1 MNGGHTINS
10 YFHGFNTTTVQHM
23 RVNGDTIHVG
33 KQQQQQQLVVSNDTS
48 SYESS
53 VMSSVTHWSDIMRQ
67 GWLDD
72 EDHLTKKNK
81 YHSNYNNA
89 TTKTLLLLDS
99 VISDQDLEQIEMY
112 WDRLLPTVNYL
123 GTVQVARIY
132 KALCVAYRA
141 HLHQRRKSGEPFIIH
156 VRLRNEI

>member
-1 MNGGHTINS
+1 
-10 YFHGFNTTTVQHM
+10 
-23 RVNGDTIHVG
+23 
-33 KQQQQQQLVVSNDTS
+33 
-48 SYESS
+48 
-53 VMSSVTHWSDIMRQ
+53 MRQ

-72 EDHLTKKNK
+72 PDMTN
-81 YHSNYNNA
+81 NNA
-89 TTKTLLLLDS
+89 TKSLLLDS
-99 VISDQDLEQIEMY
+99 VLSDQDLEQIEMY

-156 VRLRNEI
+156 VRIVLYCIVLHGTELN